1 MEDPRAGLAEIYR
14 DMSDDEL
21 IQRWTDGHLTQIAMQ
36 VARDEFSRRGIEP
49 PQVAREDAS
58 DATGP
63 EETVTF
69 VTLAR
74 SLAPGELQILRAR
87 LESDGIPAF
96 VVDDNI
102 NRMTWSIAVGGARLL
117 VPQQFAAE
125 ARQIIDLVRSGR
137 FSLRQDDDLG

>member
-14 DMSDDEL
+14 DMSDEEL

-58 DATGP
+58 DATGS